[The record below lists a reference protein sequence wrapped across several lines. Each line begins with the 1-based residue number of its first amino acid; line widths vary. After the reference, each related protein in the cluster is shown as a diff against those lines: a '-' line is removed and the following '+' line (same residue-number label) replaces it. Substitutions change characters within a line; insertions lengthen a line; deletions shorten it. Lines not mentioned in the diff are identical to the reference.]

1 MSIYR
6 GVGGVGDATNDVT
19 TNTVTQK
26 SIEAAASAAEAL
38 LSEQAA
44 SASATSADVAKIEW
58 KGAWTIGTP
67 YALNDAVF
75 YAATGSS
82 YINKQAG
89 TGNAPA
95 DGGTANWDELA
106 VKGGEAGIGTGDLL
120 SANNL
125 SDVASAST
133 ARTNLGLVIGTN
145 VFAEPTDTTAGKILV
160 ANGNDFVSV
169 AVSGDATISSAGAV
183 SVSLT
188 ASNIASSAV
197 GAIVATD
204 VQAALQELDTEKE
217 PADSTILKDADIGV
231 NVQAYDAT
239 YVVDADIGVTVQA
252 YDATYV
258 VDADIGSSVQAY
270 DATILNDADI
280 GVNVQA
286 YDADIPVVVA
296 SQAEMEAG
304 TVTANRTMNPAGVKQ
319 AINALVG
326 VTEITSMSR
335 SMLNVVLFIRAGKL
349 LSATGNSAQ
358 YPNHCSGRGL
368 DATQALYSLQHTTE
382 VTFPSQV
389 AGTTVVQ
396 AGGDGLQLA
405 YARMSNNYLYVWG
418 KNSTGSLG
426 LGNTTAQGAPVLA
439 LTDCTEV
446 YDDNTWGGYDADKA
460 NLFVKR
466 EDGFV
471 YAAGDNNY
479 GEFGLGNTTQFNTF
493 QKLTWIGTNPKFVR
507 GAEGRAGSLLVQKS
521 DGTIWT
527 VGNGINGT
535 RFDSLST
542 NTSTATDVTT
552 ALGGSTAG
560 DVIFSHYKHGYFTTS
575 AANLQGARVVR
586 KDSSNVTRMFTVGN
600 NGMGQLGNGNT
611 TTSTAPYEV
620 TGMGD
625 IADIT
630 VNGGSVTSI
639 FVLRTGGDL
648 VVWGRNN
655 EGQLGVGDTTN
666 RTSPTV
672 AATGVTEI
680 MTKNSVSHSYE
691 WAYPMFIRKG
701 TDIYG
706 TGYNAHYELGV
717 GTVGNKSSF
726 TLNPLLSNAGDR
738 VKMVGRMVT
747 TTLTGAII
755 AVLESNDIMVWGY
768 GAQEAFA
775 MNETAHVR
783 FPFKM
788 KIL

>member
-239 YVVDADIGVTVQA
+239 YVVDADIG
-252 YDATYV
+252 
-258 VDADIGSSVQAY
+258 SSVQAY

-426 LGNTTAQGAPVLA
+426 LGNTTAQGVPVLA

-446 YDDNTWGGYDADKA
+446 YDDNTWGGYNTAKA

-507 GAEGRAGSLLVQKS
+507 GAEGSVGSLLVQKS

-527 VGNGINGT
+527 VGGGYNGT
-535 RFDSLST
+535 RFDSLT
-542 NTSTATDVTT
+542 ANTSTATDVTT

-560 DVIFSHYKHGYFTTS
+560 DVIFSHYKYGYFTTGTG
-575 AANLQGARVVR
+575 ANAGARVVR
-586 KDSSNVTRMFTVGN
+586 KDSSNVTRMFTVGTN
-600 NGMGQLGNGNT
+600 SWGQLGNGNT

-620 TGMGD
+620 TGMGS

-630 VNGGSVTSI
+630 VNGGAVPSI
-639 FVLRTGGDL
+639 YVLSTGGNL
-648 VVWGRNN
+648 VVWGRNT
-655 EGQLGVGDTTN
+655 EGQLGVGDTTS

-680 MTKNSVSHSYE
+680 MTKNSVSNTYE
-691 WAYPMFIRKG
+691 YRYPMFIRKG

-706 TGYNAHYELGV
+706 TGYNAGYDLGA
-717 GTVGNKSSF
+717 GTTATKTSF
-726 TLNPLLSNAGDR
+726 TLNPLLSNATDR
-738 VKMVGRMVT
+738 VKMIGRMVT
-747 TTLTGAII
+747 ANSTGASI

-768 GAQEAFA
+768 ANQQAFA
-775 MNETAHVR
+775 MDETFPAR
-783 FPFKM
+783 YPFKM